1 MRCTPLLGLIGLS
14 LAAPSVAAQE
24 GAAPASLPLTG
35 SLIYNLVI
43 YDRMPGTRGH
53 AALTRFAGR
62 VALRVGEATYIGIG
76 GGSWSRII
84 GSDCAVVPDCDEFA
98 TAQSDAIIHQLY
110 LQRYVS
116 RSGLFFRAG
125 AGVASTMTLLP
136 ENRGVM
142 GFKLR
147 WRAALSAGVGV
158 DLRIAPF
165 LYLTPCLDITVL
177 PGTDTRAAELR
188 SGIAPGLA
196 LTVR

>member
-1 MRCTPLLGLIGLS
+1 VRYPPLLGLFGLLS
-14 LAAPSVAAQE
+14 LTAQSLGAQE
-24 GAAPASLPLTG
+24 VVDPLPVTG

-43 YDRMPGTRGH
+43 YDRMPGTRGN

-62 VALRVGEATYIGIG
+62 VALKVAQSTYVGLG
-76 GGSWSRII
+76 GGSWSRIV
-84 GSDCAVVPDCDEFA
+84 GTDCAVVPDCDEFA

-125 AGVASTMTLLP
+125 AGLASTSTLLP

-142 GFKLR
+142 GFTLR
-147 WRAALSAGVGV
+147 WRAALSAGVGM
-158 DLRIAPF
+158 DIRLARF
-165 LYLTPCLDITVL
+165 LYVTPSLDVTVL

-196 LTVR
+196 LTLR